1 MKKIKILILSDINT
15 STEKIV
21 QNGLNLAKILDG
33 EIDFF
38 CVKKPTDIVKKESQL
53 SVMRTINEKF
63 LEADNQ
69 IKKLITEI
77 NNDNSI
83 SIHHQVSF
91 GNLKDEIG
99 NRIKETKPDL
109 IILGNKNSKILS
121 FLGDNILELVLKE
134 HEGTVMIASDKITL
148 EASSEL
154 SLGLLND
161 ANLISTN
168 NYQNSIVSYAK
179 KPLISFQVN
188 SDKVTLQDKNSKPK
202 NIIQFVF
209 ENGDN
214 ALASMSKYMS
224 KNNVQLLFVNREINK
239 TKEVKY
245 KFDNL
250 ANELNCSIMLTH

>member
-21 QNGLNLAKILDG
+21 KNGLNLAKILDG

-63 LEADNQ
+63 LEADTQ

-77 NNDNSI
+77 NNDHSI
-83 SIHHQVSF
+83 AIHHQVSF
-91 GNLKDEIG
+91 GNLKDEIS
-99 NRIKETKPDL
+99 NRIKETQPDL

-121 FLGDNILELVLKE
+121 FLGDNILDLVLKE
-134 HEGTVMIASDKITL
+134 HQGTVMIASDKITL

-154 SLGLLND
+154 SLGLLNESR
-161 ANLISTN
+161 LISAN
-168 NYQNSIVSYAK
+168 NYRDTIVSFAK
-179 KPLISFQVN
+179 KPLISFQVK
-188 SDKVTLQDKNSKPK
+188 SDTITDQNKDSKPE
-202 NIIQFVF
+202 NMVEFVF

-214 ALASMSKYMS
+214 TLTNMSKYMS
-224 KNNVQLLFVNREINK
+224 KNNVQLLFVNRERDK
-239 TKEVKY
+239 TKEAKY
-245 KFDNL
+245 KFGNL
-250 ANELNCSIMLTH
+250 AKELNCSIMLTH